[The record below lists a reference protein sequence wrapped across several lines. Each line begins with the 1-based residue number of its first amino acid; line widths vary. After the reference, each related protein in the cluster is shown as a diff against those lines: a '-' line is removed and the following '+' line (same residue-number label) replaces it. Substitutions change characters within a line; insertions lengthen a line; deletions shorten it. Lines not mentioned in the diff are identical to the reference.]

1 MWENCRPLCQPTF
14 RFRTL
19 EHEYDGVKCHCDD
32 EIQQREEVQRQVAK
46 AAAECDGWRKK
57 FEQDALV
64 RIEELES
71 TKVSRVVRDGTLI
84 QTSCTHRSMFLA
96 NGYAYQFGES
106 PFQVKLQS
114 RLAEA
119 ESTMTNQEWHAE

>member
-1 MWENCRPLCQPTF
+1 MKSIHVDPLN

-71 TKVSRVVRDGTLI
+71 TKVSLCTL
-84 QTSCTHRSMFLA
+84 
-96 NGYAYQFGES
+96 FG
-106 PFQVKLQS
+106 
-114 RLAEA
+114 
-119 ESTMTNQEWHAE
+119 MTLSY

>member
-1 MWENCRPLCQPTF
+1 M
-14 RFRTL
+14 
-19 EHEYDGVKCHCDD
+19 KCHCDD

-71 TKVSRVVRDGTLI
+71 TKVSDVLGDVSFKANNGKHDCLGIIIMFSAAMIYKMDIFLF
-84 QTSCTHRSMFLA
+84 RSSF
-96 NGYAYQFGES
+96 S
-106 PFQVKLQS
+106 PGWR
-114 RLAEA
+114 RL
-119 ESTMTNQEWHAE
+119 NQL

>member
-1 MWENCRPLCQPTF
+1 MFCRPAVVNLLPSCYF
-14 RFRTL
+14 DRNKMYWNCRFRTV

-46 AAAECDGWRKK
+46 AQGECDGWRRK

-71 TKVSRVVRDGTLI
+71 TKVNLTSRFFVAG
-84 QTSCTHRSMFLA
+84 H
-96 NGYAYQFGES
+96 
-106 PFQVKLQS
+106 PF
-114 RLAEA
+114 
-119 ESTMTNQEWHAE
+119 